1 MRHIP
6 KIKRFSKKSDSRRSG
21 FTLVELLVAL
31 TVSSVVLT
39 AVATLA
45 YALGSA
51 NDSTDDTSR
60 KQAQVR
66 YTTLRISELVRQCKL
81 VCFAGPAD
89 FAVWRADENND
100 GRINFSELVY
110 IEKGAGADHLHL
122 RQFPVSWGSDPVVN
136 LSDIRAF
143 STSWWVAYNM
153 AVESTALIPQCSN
166 VRLDVLPLDVSPV
179 KCRFV
184 SISFDLVED
193 NKPRQYQI
201 NAVVRGWGGNLL
213 NAAGNAIVSDDD

>member
-6 KIKRFSKKSDSRRSG
+6 KIKRFSKKSDSGHSG

-31 TVSSVVLT
+31 MVSSVVLT

-66 YTTLRISELVRQCKL
+66 YTTLRISELVRHCKL
-81 VCFAGPAD
+81 VCYAGPAD

-110 IEKGAGADHLHL
+110 IEKGAGANHLHFCE
-122 RQFPVSWGSDPVVN
+122 FPISWGWDPVVN
-136 LSDIRAF
+136 LSDIGAF
-143 STSWWVAYNM
+143 STSWWAARNM

-166 VRLDVLPLDVSPV
+166 VQFSFDALPP
-179 KCRFV
+179 RTQFV

-201 NAVVRGWGGNLL
+201 NAVVRGWAGNLL
-213 NAAGNAIVSDDD
+213 NAAGTALVSDDD

>member
-1 MRHIP
+1 MRHIL
-6 KIKRFSKKSDSRRSG
+6 KIERFSKKSDSRRSG
-21 FTLVELLVAL
+21 FTLAELLVAL
-31 TVSSVVLT
+31 IVSSVVLT

-66 YTTLRISELVRQCKL
+66 YTTLRISELVRHCKL
-81 VCFAGPAD
+81 VCYAGPAD

-100 GRINFSELVY
+100 GRINLSELAY
-110 IEKGAGADHLHL
+110 IEKGAGANHLHFC
-122 RQFPVSWGSDPVVN
+122 QFPISWGSDPVVN

-143 STSWWVAYNM
+143 STSWWAAYNV
-153 AVESTALIPQCSN
+153 AIERTALIPQCSN
-166 VRLDVLPLDVSPV
+166 VQFSFDVLPQWTQ
-179 KCRFV
+179 FV
-184 SISFDLVED
+184 SVSFDLVED

-201 NAVVRGWGGNLL
+201 NGVVRGWAGNLL
-213 NAAGNAIVSDDD
+213 NAAGNALVSDDD

>member
-1 MRHIP
+1 MRHIL
-6 KIKRFSKKSDSRRSG
+6 KINRLSSDSRRSG

-31 TVSSVVLT
+31 IVSSVVLT

-66 YTTLRISELVRQCKL
+66 YTTLRISELVRHCKL
-81 VCFAGPAD
+81 ICFAGPAD

-122 RQFPVSWGSDPVVN
+122 WQFPVSSGSDPVVN

-143 STSWWVAYNM
+143 STSWWAARNM
-153 AVESTALIPQCSN
+153 AIESTALIPQCSN
-166 VRLDVLPLDVSPV
+166 VQFSFDVLPP
-179 KCRFV
+179 RTQFV

-193 NKPRQYQI
+193 NMPRQYQI
-201 NAVVRGWGGNLL
+201 NALVRGWASNLL
-213 NAAGNAIVSDDD
+213 NAAGTALVSDDD

>member
-1 MRHIP
+1 MRHIL
-6 KIKRFSKKSDSRRSG
+6 KINRLSSDSRRSG

-31 TVSSVVLT
+31 IVSSVVLT

-66 YTTLRISELVRQCKL
+66 YTTLRISELVRHCKL
-81 VCFAGPAD
+81 ICFAGPAD

-110 IEKGAGADHLHL
+110 IEKGAGANHLHFC
-122 RQFPVSWGSDPVVN
+122 QFPVSWGSDPVVN

-143 STSWWVAYNM
+143 STSWWAARNM
-153 AVESTALIPQCSN
+153 AIESTALIPQCSN
-166 VRLDVLPLDVSPV
+166 VQFSFDVLPP
-179 KCRFV
+179 RTQFV

-193 NKPRQYQI
+193 NMPRQYQI
-201 NAVVRGWGGNLL
+201 NALVRGWASNLL
-213 NAAGNAIVSDDD
+213 NAAGTALVSDDD

>member
-1 MRHIP
+1 MRHIL
-6 KIKRFSKKSDSRRSG
+6 KTKRLSSDSRRSG

-45 YALGSA
+45 YALGA
-51 NDSTDDTSR
+51 ATDSTDDTSR

-81 VCFAGPAD
+81 VCFAGASD
-89 FAVWRADENND
+89 FAVWRADDNED

-110 IEKGAGADHLHL
+110 IEKGAGANHLHFC
-122 RQFPVSWGSDPVVN
+122 QFPISWGSDPVVN

-143 STSWWVAYNM
+143 STSWWVARNM
-153 AVESTALIPQCSN
+153 AVESTAIVPQCSN
-166 VRLDVLPLDVSPV
+166 VQFSFDVLPP
-179 KCRFV
+179 RTQFV

-201 NAVVRGWGGNLL
+201 NSGVRGWAGNLL
-213 NAAGNAIVSDDD
+213 NAAGTALVSDDD

>member
-1 MRHIP
+1 MRHIL
-6 KIKRFSKKSDSRRSG
+6 KIKRFSKNSDSRRSG

-31 TVSSVVLT
+31 TVSGVVLT

-66 YTTLRISELVRQCKL
+66 YTTLRVSELVRQCKL
-81 VCFAGPAD
+81 VCYAGPAD
-89 FAVWRADENND
+89 FAVWRADDNED

-110 IEKGAGADHLHL
+110 IEKGAGADHLHFC
-122 RQFPVSWGSDPVVN
+122 QFPICWGSDPVVN

-143 STSWWVAYNM
+143 STSWWVAYSM
-153 AVESTALIPQCSN
+153 AIESTAVIPECSN
-166 VRLDVLPLDVSPV
+166 VQFSFDVLPPWTQ
-179 KCRFV
+179 FV

-193 NKPRQYQI
+193 NKLRQYQI
-201 NAVVRGWGGNLL
+201 NAAVRGWGGNLL
-213 NAAGNAIVSDDD
+213 NAAGNALVSDDD

>member
-6 KIKRFSKKSDSRRSG
+6 KIKRLSSDSRRSG

-31 TVSSVVLT
+31 IVSSVVLT

-66 YTTLRISELVRQCKL
+66 YTTLRISELVRHCKL
-81 VCFAGPAD
+81 ICFAGPAD

-110 IEKGAGADHLHL
+110 IEKGAGANHLHFC
-122 RQFPVSWGSDPVVN
+122 QFPVSWGSDPVVN

-143 STSWWVAYNM
+143 STNWWAARSM
-153 AVESTALIPQCSN
+153 AIESTALIPQCSN
-166 VRLDVLPLDVSPV
+166 VQFSFDVLPP
-179 KCRFV
+179 RTQFV

-193 NKPRQYQI
+193 NMPRQYQI
-201 NAVVRGWGGNLL
+201 NALVRGWAGNLL
-213 NAAGNAIVSDDD
+213 NAAGNALVSDDD

>member
-1 MRHIP
+1 MRHIL
-6 KIKRFSKKSDSRRSG
+6 KINRLSSDSGHSG

-31 TVSSVVLT
+31 IVSSVVLT

-66 YTTLRISELVRQCKL
+66 YTTLRISELVRHCKL
-81 VCFAGPAD
+81 ICFAGPAD

-110 IEKGAGADHLHL
+110 IENGAGANHLHFC
-122 RQFPVSWGSDPVVN
+122 QFPVSWGSDPVVN

-143 STSWWVAYNM
+143 STSWWAARNM
-153 AVESTALIPQCSN
+153 AIESTALIPQCSN
-166 VRLDVLPLDVSPV
+166 VQFSFDVLPP
-179 KCRFV
+179 RTQFV

-193 NKPRQYQI
+193 NMPRQYQI
-201 NAVVRGWGGNLL
+201 NALVRGWAGNLL
-213 NAAGNAIVSDDD
+213 NAAGTALVSDDD

>member
-1 MRHIP
+1 MRHIL
-6 KIKRFSKKSDSRRSG
+6 KINRLSSDSRRSG

-31 TVSSVVLT
+31 IVSSVVLT

-66 YTTLRISELVRQCKL
+66 YTTLRISELVRHCKL
-81 VCFAGPAD
+81 ICFAGPAD

-110 IEKGAGADHLHL
+110 IEKGAGANHLHFC
-122 RQFPVSWGSDPVVN
+122 QFPVSWGSDPVVN

-143 STSWWVAYNM
+143 STSWWAARNM
-153 AVESTALIPQCSN
+153 AIESTALIPQCSN
-166 VRLDVLPLDVSPV
+166 VQFSFDVLPP
-179 KCRFV
+179 RTQFV

-193 NKPRQYQI
+193 NMPRQYQI
-201 NAVVRGWGGNLL
+201 NALVRGWAGNLL
-213 NAAGNAIVSDDD
+213 NAAGTALVSDDD

>member
-1 MRHIP
+1 MRHIL
-6 KIKRFSKKSDSRRSG
+6 KTERLSSDSRRGG

-66 YTTLRISELVRQCKL
+66 YTTLRISELVRHCKL
-81 VCFAGPAD
+81 VCFAGTAD
-89 FAVWRADENND
+89 FAVWRADDNED

-110 IEKGAGADHLHL
+110 IEKGAGANHLHFC
-122 RQFPVSWGSDPVVN
+122 QFPISWGSDPAVN
-136 LSDIRAF
+136 LSDIRSF
-143 STSWWVAYNM
+143 STSWWAAYSM
-153 AVESTALIPQCSN
+153 AVESTALVPQCSN
-166 VRLDVLPLDVSPV
+166 VQFSFDVLPPWTQ
-179 KCRFV
+179 FV

-201 NAVVRGWGGNLL
+201 NAAVRGWGGNLL
-213 NAAGNAIVSDDD
+213 NAAGTALVSDDD

>member
-1 MRHIP
+1 MRHIL
-6 KIKRFSKKSDSRRSG
+6 KIKRFSKKSDSGHSG

-31 TVSSVVLT
+31 IVSSVVLT

-45 YALGSA
+45 YALCSA

-66 YTTLRISELVRQCKL
+66 YTTLRISDLVRHCKL
-81 VCFAGPAD
+81 ICFAGPAD

-100 GRINFSELVY
+100 GRINFSELAY
-110 IEKGAGADHLHL
+110 IEKGAGANHLHFC
-122 RQFPVSWGSDPVVN
+122 QFPVSWGSDPVVN

-143 STSWWVAYNM
+143 STSWWAARNM
-153 AVESTALIPQCSN
+153 AIESTALIPQCSN
-166 VRLDVLPLDVSPV
+166 VQFSFDVLPP
-179 KCRFV
+179 RTQFV

-193 NKPRQYQI
+193 NMPRQYQI
-201 NAVVRGWGGNLL
+201 NALVRGWAGNLL
-213 NAAGNAIVSDDD
+213 NAAGNALVSDDD

>member
-6 KIKRFSKKSDSRRSG
+6 KIKRLSSDSGRSG

-31 TVSSVVLT
+31 IVSSVVLT

-66 YTTLRISELVRQCKL
+66 YTTLRISELVRHCKL
-81 VCFAGPAD
+81 VCFTGPAD
-89 FAVWRADENND
+89 FAVWRADDNED

-110 IEKGAGADHLHL
+110 IEKGAGANANHLHFC
-122 RQFPVSWGSDPVVN
+122 QFPISWGSDPVVN

-143 STSWWVAYNM
+143 STNWWAAYSVAI
-153 AVESTALIPQCSN
+153 ESTALIPQCSN
-166 VRLDVLPLDVSPV
+166 VQFSFDVLPP
-179 KCRFV
+179 RTQFV

-193 NKPRQYQI
+193 NMPRQYQI
-201 NAVVRGWGGNLL
+201 NAVVRGWAGNLL
-213 NAAGNAIVSDDD
+213 NAAGTALVSDDD